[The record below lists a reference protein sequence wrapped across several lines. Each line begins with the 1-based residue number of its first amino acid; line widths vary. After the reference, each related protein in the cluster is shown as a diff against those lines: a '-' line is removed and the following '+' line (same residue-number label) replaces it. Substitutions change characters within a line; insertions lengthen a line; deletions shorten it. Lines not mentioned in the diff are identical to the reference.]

1 MKILSR
7 YLNLFIMPAKKHV
20 VWFNEIGKEDIAQVG
35 GKGANLG
42 EMYNLGI
49 PVPNGFIVTSF
60 AYFEFIRRT
69 SLANKI
75 RTELR
80 GLDTNNSK
88 KLMRAAQNVQQAI
101 IAAKMPT
108 GTARRVLESYR
119 QLSGKHDIEVAVRSS
134 ATAEDLPEA
143 SFAGQQKTFLDVKGE
158 QNVLEKVQECWAS
171 LFEPRAIFY
180 RVDKGFD
187 HLEVGIAVP
196 VQEMVPA
203 EVSGIMFTVD
213 PLSNNQH
220 HISIEAVYGLG
231 ETIVSGSITPDQ
243 YLVDKTTNQ
252 ILTRHIAP
260 QTWQLTRSG
269 KISISRDYQK
279 KQKLEDRYI
288 LEIAKL
294 GQTLENHYQFPQDIE
309 WAFSNKKVYI
319 VQTRPITT
327 LKIPTGVVEVLQQEG
342 ARPLL
347 EGLPASP
354 GVSFGKVKIIKT
366 AKEIGKVKDGD
377 VLVTEMTT
385 PDFVPAMRRAVAIVT
400 DQGGRTSHAAIISR
414 ELGIPCVV
422 GTGSASSMLKTG
434 EGVTV
439 NGGTGLVYEGDVRIK
454 EDKND
459 SEVKEAAADEQ
470 HRYLQASF
478 VKTAT
483 KVYVNLADPTQ
494 AEALAG
500 RMTDGVGLLRAE
512 FMIAEVGTH
521 PKKLL
526 EDGKG
531 KEFTDKLVEGMLS
544 FCKAFYPRPVIYRAT
559 DFKTNEYASLEGGS
573 LYEPQENNPMLGY
586 RGCYRYLLDS
596 DIFELE
602 IKAIKRVRDKEGYK
616 NLHLMIPFV
625 RTVAQLKKVKIL
637 VSSYG
642 LTRRGSFNLWLMVEI
657 PSNVI
662 MLDEFLEVGVDGVSV
677 GTNDLTMLILGVDRD
692 NPKVASIYDERD
704 PAVLWCLEKI
714 VKTCRKHK
722 VTCSICGQAP
732 SDYPDLVE
740 KLVDWGIT
748 SVSVNPDV
756 VEKTRFII
764 AEAEKNLVSSKAQ
777 ARTK

>member
-1 MKILSR
+1 
-7 YLNLFIMPAKKHV
+7 
-20 VWFNEIGKEDIAQVG
+20 
-35 GKGANLG
+35 
-42 EMYNLGI
+42 
-49 PVPNGFIVTSF
+49 
-60 AYFEFIRRT
+60 
-69 SLANKI
+69 
-75 RTELR
+75 
-80 GLDTNNSK
+80 
-88 KLMRAAQNVQQAI
+88 
-101 IAAKMPT
+101 
-108 GTARRVLESYR
+108 
-119 QLSGKHDIEVAVRSS
+119 
-134 ATAEDLPEA
+134 
-143 SFAGQQKTFLDVKGE
+143 
-158 QNVLEKVQECWAS
+158 
-171 LFEPRAIFY
+171 
-180 RVDKGFD
+180 
-187 HLEVGIAVP
+187 
-196 VQEMVPA
+196 
-203 EVSGIMFTVD
+203 
-213 PLSNNQH
+213 
-220 HISIEAVYGLG
+220 
-231 ETIVSGSITPDQ
+231 
-243 YLVDKTTNQ
+243 
-252 ILTRHIAP
+252 
-260 QTWQLTRSG
+260 
-269 KISISRDYQK
+269 
-279 KQKLEDRYI
+279 
-288 LEIAKL
+288 
-294 GQTLENHYQFPQDIE
+294 
-309 WAFSNKKVYI
+309 
-319 VQTRPITT
+319 
-327 LKIPTGVVEVLQQEG
+327 
-342 ARPLL
+342 
-347 EGLPASP
+347 
-354 GVSFGKVKIIKT
+354 
-366 AKEIGKVKDGD
+366 
-377 VLVTEMTT
+377 
-385 PDFVPAMRRAVAIVT
+385 
-400 DQGGRTSHAAIISR
+400 
-414 ELGIPCVV
+414 
-422 GTGSASSMLKTG
+422 
-434 EGVTV
+434 
-439 NGGTGLVYEGDVRIK
+439 
-454 EDKND
+454 
-459 SEVKEAAADEQ
+459 
-470 HRYLQASF
+470 
-478 VKTAT
+478 
-483 KVYVNLADPTQ
+483 
-494 AEALAG
+494 
-500 RMTDGVGLLRAE
+500 
-512 FMIAEVGTH
+512 MIAEVGTH

-559 DFKTNEYASLEGGS
+559 DFKTNEYASLKGGS